1 MEIFDQ
7 VGNDNGAESSE
18 KECANLFKHK
28 PFMDLYLI
36 NAATDAKR
44 QARLGDRG
52 DANWRRKA
60 PQCNNRACYA
70 GLSAGITF
78 LNASF

>member
-1 MEIFDQ
+1 MDSIGTTCLQ
-7 VGNDNGAESSE
+7 NDNGAESSA

-44 QARLGDRG
+44 QPCFHITEANKSCVNEMTGRQDDTFERLSTPS
-52 DANWRRKA
+52 A
-60 PQCNNRACYA
+60 P
-70 GLSAGITF
+70 G
-78 LNASF
+78 

>member
-44 QARLGDRG
+44 QPCFRITEANSQKRVDR
-52 DANWRRKA
+52 KLLH
-60 PQCNNRACYA
+60 CRA
-70 GLSAGITF
+70 L
-78 LNASF
+78 

>member
-1 MEIFDQ
+1 MTHLCKFRLS
-7 VGNDNGAESSE
+7 GRNDEGAESSA

-44 QARLGDRG
+44 QPCFRITE
-52 DANWRRKA
+52 ANK
-60 PQCNNRACYA
+60 
-70 GLSAGITF
+70 S
-78 LNASF
+78 SFKEE